1 MEFVPSPFHKIITCC
16 GRTKLKA
23 EREDSALHKGE
34 EAMGFCK
41 RWMHVSVTRTSK
53 MRLCFCMLL
62 YLANTSV
69 LIL

>member
-16 GRTKLKA
+16 GGTKLKG
-23 EREDSALHKGE
+23 EDSALHKGE

-41 RWMHVSVTRTSK
+41 RWMHVSVSRTSK